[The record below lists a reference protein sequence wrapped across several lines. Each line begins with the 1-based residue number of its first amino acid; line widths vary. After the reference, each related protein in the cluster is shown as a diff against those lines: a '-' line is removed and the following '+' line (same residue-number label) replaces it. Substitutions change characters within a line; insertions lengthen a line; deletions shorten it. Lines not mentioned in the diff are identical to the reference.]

1 MQLRHLIRRHVLVY
15 NLWSFVMAQCSDNS
29 NNLMQLRVGEQ
40 FLNRNILLVQD
51 KYLVSQLIK
60 VLNSDL
66 QLTYPSSASN
76 LRL

>member
-1 MQLRHLIRRHVLVY
+1 
-15 NLWSFVMAQCSDNS
+15 MAQCSDNS

-66 QLTYPSSASN
+66 QLPYPSSASN

>member
-1 MQLRHLIRRHVLVY
+1 
-15 NLWSFVMAQCSDNS
+15 MAQCSDNS